1 LNLSLQKLQQA
12 LGYDFTKIEW
22 LEQALTHRSVGPVNN
37 ERLEFLGDSI
47 LNFCITRKL
56 FSFRPDASEGELSRI
71 RASLVNRDALT
82 GLAAQ
87 LELEKFIKLGRG
99 EKQSGGQR
107 RTSIQADAVEAILG
121 AVLLDGG
128 FDNCRELISHLY
140 QSHFEHLPDA
150 EDLKDPKTRL
160 QEYLQSRRLGLP
172 EYSVTNETGKDHA
185 KRFEVS
191 CEAADFQAAAGI
203 GSSRRKAE
211 QAAASK
217 MLEQFVEPGSR
228 S

>member
-1 LNLSLQKLQQA
+1 MVDSLTELQQA
-12 LGYDFTKIEW
+12 LGYSFTNTEY
-22 LEQALTHRSVGPVNN
+22 LQQALTHRSVGSINN

-47 LNFCITRKL
+47 LNFCITQRL
-56 FSFRPDASEGELSRI
+56 FDLRTAANEGDLSRV
-71 RASLVNRDALT
+71 RASLVNREALA
-82 GLAAQ
+82 GLASRLKLSAY
-87 LELEKFIKLGRG
+87 IRLGRG

-107 RTSIQADAVEAILG
+107 RVSIQADTMEAIFG

-128 FDNCRELISHLY
+128 YDACRELIDRLY
-140 QSHFEHLPDA
+140 ESHFDNLPDA

-160 QEYLQSRRLGLP
+160 QEYLQSRGLGLP
-172 EYSVTNETGKDHA
+172 RYTVTSEEGKDHA

-191 CEAADFQAAAGI
+191 CEAVDYPAVSAS

-217 MLEQFVEPGSR
+217 MLQQFDNVQ
-228 S
+228 